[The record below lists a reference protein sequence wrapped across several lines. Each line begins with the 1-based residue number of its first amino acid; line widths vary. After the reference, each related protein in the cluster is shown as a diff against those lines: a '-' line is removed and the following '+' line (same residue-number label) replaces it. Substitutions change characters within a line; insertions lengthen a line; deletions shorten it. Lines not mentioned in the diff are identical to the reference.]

1 MPSFCATRD
10 LGTSGTGLRHMSGAA
25 SPNPQLV
32 APIANLE
39 PGRALDGGCGE
50 GADAIWLAGR
60 GWDVVA
66 TDISS
71 VALEEQVKVT
81 VIWGGI
87 HQQWPTDHPNS
98 ASETVL

>member
-1 MPSFCATRD
+1 
-10 LGTSGTGLRHMSGAA
+10 MSGPA

-32 APIANLE
+32 APIAQSDAPE
-39 PGRALDGGCGE
+39 LDVGCRE
-50 GADAIWLAGR
+50 AADAIRLAGR

-71 VALEEQVKVT
+71 VALEERVKVT
-81 VIWGGI
+81 VISGGI

-98 ASETVL
+98 ASETVP